1 VLPDLASALIA
12 DALAALATNPETGL
26 TGAEAQSRRAKYG
39 YNEVAEKT
47 DRPLYLVVR
56 SLQAAG
62 RIAGMTGDGINDA
75 PALRQAE
82 VGIAVASAT
91 DVAKGAAS
99 VVLTDAGL
107 ANIVSLVEQGRTVY
121 QRILTWI
128 INKISRTLLK
138 AGFVAAAFVLTGKF
152 AVSAF
157 AMLLLVF
164 MTDFAK
170 IALATDRVRWSR
182 RPETWE
188 IGAFVAVSAVLGV
201 LMIAELL
208 LLMHVCWE
216 RFALATNEDVLHS
229 FSFLALLYF
238 AVFSILSARERRAFW
253 ASVPGKGLAAALALD
268 AAIGTALVYAG
279 IPGLAPLPWWQALG
293 IFGYALI
300 ACLGVNDALK
310 TVMIRRLGPMQGV

>member
-1 VLPDLASALIA
+1 
-12 DALAALATNPETGL
+12 
-26 TGAEAQSRRAKYG
+26 
-39 YNEVAEKT
+39 
-47 DRPLYLVVR
+47 
-56 SLQAAG
+56 
-62 RIAGMTGDGINDA
+62 MTGDGINDA

-107 ANIVSLVEQGRTVY
+107 ANIVSLVEQGRIIY
-121 QRILTWI
+121 QRILTWV
-128 INKISRTLLK
+128 INKISRTILK

-182 RPETWE
+182 RPETWA
-188 IGAFVAVSAVLGV
+188 IGGFVGVSALLGV
-201 LMIAELL
+201 AMVAEVLL
-208 LLMHVCWE
+208 LLWLCWGP
-216 RFALATNEDVLHS
+216 FGLAASDGALHS

-238 AVFSILSARERRAFW
+238 AVFSIVSARERRGFW
-253 ASVPGKGLAAALALD
+253 TSLPGKGLAAALTVET
-268 AAIGTALVYAG
+268 AIGTALVVAG
-279 IPGLAPLPWWQALG
+279 LPGLAPLPWWQVAA
-293 IFGYALI
+293 IFAYSLA

-310 TVMIRRLGPMQGV
+310 AAMIRRLGQV